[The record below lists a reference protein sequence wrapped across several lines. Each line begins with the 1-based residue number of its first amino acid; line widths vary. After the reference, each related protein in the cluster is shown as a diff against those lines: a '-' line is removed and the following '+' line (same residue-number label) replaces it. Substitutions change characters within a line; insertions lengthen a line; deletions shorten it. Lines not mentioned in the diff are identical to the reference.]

1 MGCVDE
7 LPMQWFVKNKEF
19 CTSIQR
25 VSIIYLESEP
35 MDKAANPE
43 ENTMQLSE
51 VKKIQ
56 YLKLETTNI

>member
-7 LPMQWFVKNKEF
+7 LPMQWFVQNKEF

-25 VSIIYLESEP
+25 VSIIYLEREP